1 MLFADTQEASPNI
14 LRFRLGK
21 NDGVDIELMAKAPG
35 DTLATQPVQLNVEFT
50 KALGERQEAYERLL
64 RAACLG
70 DHMRF
75 ARIDTVLETWRIVN
89 NVINGEPELHPY
101 FEGTWGPDD
110 ANEMIP
116 GGWIDL

>member
-1 MLFADTQEASPNI
+1 M
-14 LRFRLGK
+14 
-21 NDGVDIELMAKAPG
+21 GVLNEKRCKKAYR
-35 DTLATQPVQLNVEFT
+35 TLALKHYPDKGGKVEKF
-50 KALGERQEAYERLL
+50 RSVQEAYERLL